1 MRQTAES
8 RHLPVKM
15 TEEELA
21 AKAQELAENVAKEEE
36 LREEFAAWEDTM
48 KQAKKAKQGRIAIAH
63 DDTVHLGEIVENG
76 FEERLVNCTWLYS
89 KGNAFLRR
97 DDTGELVQVR
107 QLRDDERQA
116 VIGEADVIQE
126 PAESSLV
133 FWAEKAGA
141 TLDDSMTEAM
151 LRFPNGTV
159 VNLDDKE
166 ATRREMETF
175 IRESFSR

>member
-8 RHLPVKM
+8 RHLPVKL

-63 DDTVHLGEIVENG
+63 DDTVHLGEIVETG
-76 FEERLVNCTWLYS
+76 VEERLVVCTWLYS
-89 KGNAFLRR
+89 KETAFLRR
-97 DDTGELVQVR
+97 DDTGDLVHAR

-116 VIGEADVIQE
+116 VIGEAEVVRE
-126 PAESSLV
+126 PAQEDLLR
-133 FWAEKAGA
+133 WTEKAG
-141 TLDDSMTEAM
+141 
-151 LRFPNGTV
+151 RFPSGVV

-166 ATRREMETF
+166 AAERKMETF
-175 IRESFSR
+175 IRESFKK